1 MAHSRETHAVVA
13 RRASVRNVILLG
25 SGLALAM
32 TGTALVMTVS
42 ALAGEM
48 LATDKRLAT
57 LPLALQ
63 FAAMLVTAI
72 PAALLMKRVGRRP
85 GFVLGQVV
93 GVVAAVVAALGI
105 WMGSFVVFCV
115 GSAMLGVHNA
125 FWQYYRF
132 AAAEVSAPEFRSRA
146 ISFVLAGGVVA
157 AIAGPQLAI
166 LSRDW
171 LAPVTFAGSYVVI
184 AILCAAAIAILGFT
198 TLPKPGKDESR
209 RSGRP
214 ISVLIRQPALIT
226 AVLSAMVGF
235 GVMSMVMTATPI
247 AMVASGHEFADAAFV
262 IQWHALGMYVPSFF
276 TGALIARFGTLRVI
290 GAGIVLNILCVAVN
304 AAGIAIGNFWAGLV
318 LLGVGWNFMFVGGTT
333 LLTETY
339 EPEERAKVQGFNDF
353 MVWGM
358 VTVLSL
364 SSGALFHQFGWLV
377 VNLGVIV
384 PVLASL
390 LAIAW
395 LASLR
400 RAAAAAAE

>member
-1 MAHSRETHAVVA
+1 MAHSRETHAVDA
-13 RRASVRNVILLG
+13 RRATVRNVILLAIG
-25 SGLALAM
+25 VALAM
-32 TGTALVMTVS
+32 TGNALVVTVS

-63 FAAMLVTAI
+63 FAATLAAAI

-85 GFVLGQVV
+85 GFILGQIV
-93 GVVAAVVAALGI
+93 GGVAAVVAAWGI
-105 WMGSFVVFCV
+105 WIGSFFVFCV
-115 GSAMLGVHNA
+115 GSAMFGVHNA

-132 AAAEVSAPEFRSRA
+132 AAAEVSGPEFRSRA

-157 AIAGPQLAI
+157 AIAGPELAK
-166 LSRDW
+166 LGRDW
-171 LAPVTFAGSYVVI
+171 LAPATFAGSYAVI
-184 AILCAAAIAILGFT
+184 AVLCAAAIAVLGFT
-198 TLPKPGKDESR
+198 TLRRPGADESR

-226 AVLSAMVGF
+226 AVLSAMVGY
-235 GVMSMVMTATPI
+235 GAMSMVMTATPI
-247 AMVASGHEFADAAFV
+247 AMVASGHGFVDAAFV
-262 IQWHALGMYVPSFF
+262 IQWHVLGMYVPSFF
-276 TGALIARFGTLRVI
+276 SGALIARFGTLRII
-290 GAGIVLNILCVAVN
+290 GAGIGLNVLSVAVN
-304 AAGIAIGNFWAGLV
+304 AAGIAIGNFWAALV

-339 EPEERAKVQGFNDF
+339 EPDERAKVQGFNDF

-377 VNLGVIV
+377 VNLGVIG
-384 PVLASL
+384 PVLASIV
-390 LAIAW
+390 AIAW

-400 RAAAAAAE
+400 RAAAE

>member
-1 MAHSRETHAVVA
+1 MAQSRETHAVDA
-13 RRASVRNVILLG
+13 RRGTLRNVFLLAFG
-25 SGLALAM
+25 VALAM
-32 TGTALVMTVS
+32 TGTALVITVS

-63 FAAMLVTAI
+63 FAGMLVTAI
-72 PAALLMKRVGRRP
+72 PAAHLMKRVGRRP
-85 GFVLGQVV
+85 GFLLGQIV
-93 GVVAAVVAALGI
+93 GAAGAVVAAWGI
-105 WMGSFVVFCV
+105 WIGSFFVFCV

-132 AAAEVSAPEFRSRA
+132 AAAEVSSPEFRSRA

-157 AIAGPQLAI
+157 AVAGPELAK

-171 LAPVTFAGSYVVI
+171 LAPVTFAGSYV
-184 AILCAAAIAILGFT
+184 AIAVLCVVAVAVLSFT
-198 TLPKPGKDESR
+198 TLPKPSADESR

-214 ISVLIRQPALIT
+214 LRVLIRQPALIT

-247 AMVASGHEFADAAFV
+247 AMAACGHEFADAAFV
-262 IQWHALGMYVPSFF
+262 IQWHALGMYLPSFF
-276 TGALIARFGTLRVI
+276 TGALIARFGTIRVI
-290 GAGIVLNILCVAVN
+290 GAGIVLNVLCVVVN
-304 AAGIAIGNFWAGLV
+304 ASGIAIENFWVGLV

-339 EPEERAKVQGFNDF
+339 EPEERAKVQGFNDC

-364 SSGALFHQFGWLV
+364 SSGALFHQFGWLM

-400 RAAAAAAE
+400 RAAAAAE